1 MMRRAS
7 SPAKRRGIIF
17 ILSAPSGAGKT
28 TLYNGLRKIYPE
40 IELSVS
46 CTTRG
51 RRPGEVNGRD
61 YLFLSDSEFDQ
72 LRRRGEFAE
81 WAKVHDYFYG
91 TPKRPLERCVQAGRD
106 ILLDIDV
113 QGARQ
118 IKKACLQAV
127 SIFLLPPSLRE
138 LKRRLAARGTDGK
151 EIIRRRLANAQGEI
165 GEIIHYDYFVV
176 NREVNEAVRALG
188 AIVEAERARI
198 SRVSEWRLEPLRRKA
213 DRRSDGQR
221 SQNQRTGR

>member
-1 MMRRAS
+1 MKRRAIP
-7 SPAKRRGIIF
+7 PAKRLGIIF

-28 TLYNGLRKIYPE
+28 TLYNGLRRIHPE

-46 CTTRG
+46 CTTR
-51 RRPGEVNGRD
+51 RKRPGEINGRD
-61 YLFLSDSEFDQ
+61 YRFLSEEQFEQ
-72 LRRRGEFAE
+72 LRLRGEFAE

-91 TPKRPLERCVQAGRD
+91 TPKGPLERCIRAGRD

-118 IKKACLQAV
+118 IKKAFPKSV

-138 LKRRLAARGTDGK
+138 LKRRLAARGTDGQ

-165 GEIIHYDYFVV
+165 GE
-176 NREVNEAVRALG
+176 
-188 AIVEAERARI
+188 RI
-198 SRVSEWRLEPLRRKA
+198 Y
-213 DRRSDGQR
+213 
-221 SQNQRTGR
+221 